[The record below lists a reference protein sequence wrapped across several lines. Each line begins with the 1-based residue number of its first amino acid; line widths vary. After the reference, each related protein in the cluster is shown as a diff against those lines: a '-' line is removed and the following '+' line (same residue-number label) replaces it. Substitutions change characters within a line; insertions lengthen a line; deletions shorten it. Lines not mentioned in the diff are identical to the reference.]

1 MAPEEFQFQLLQWFD
16 EFGRKDLPWQHPAS
30 AYRVWVSEV
39 MLQQTQVVTVI
50 PYFNKFIHEYPT
62 VTELANAPLD
72 DVLSLWAGLGYYA
85 RARNL
90 HKSAQLIAASG
101 FPDNLDE
108 VVNLPGVGRS
118 TAGAIL
124 SIAFNKSHAILDG
137 NVRRVL
143 ARFQAI
149 EGWTG
154 GTAVNKRLWELSE
167 KYTPKSRVA
176 DYTQA
181 IMDLGATLCTRS
193 KPQCGLCPLQDN
205 CLALAQ
211 NKVKELP
218 TPKVS
223 KKIPVKQAVF
233 LLLINKQHEVLL
245 EKRPPTG
252 IWGGLWSVP
261 ELTEKLELEDW
272 LGRKGFAVQETAELS
287 IRRHTF
293 SHYHLDY
300 LPILLKVD
308 SLTNNVMEADLRI
321 WYKHKDNNKVA
332 LPAPIKQLFDELKEE
347 DNGKIS

>member
-1 MAPEEFQFQLLQWFD
+1 MAPEEFQFQLLKWFD
-16 EFGRKDLPWQHPAS
+16 EFGRKDLPWQHPAN

-62 VTELANAPLD
+62 VAELANAPLD

-101 FPDNLDE
+101 FPDNIDE
-108 VVNLPGVGRS
+108 VVSLPGVGRS

-137 NVRRVL
+137 NVRRVF
-143 ARFQAI
+143 ARFKGV

-154 GTAVNKRLWELSE
+154 GTAVNKHLWELSE
-167 KYTPKSRVA
+167 KYTPKSRCA

-193 KPQCGLCPLQDN
+193 KPQCGICPLQDN

-211 NKVKELP
+211 NKVQELP

-223 KKIPVKQAVF
+223 KKIPVKHAVF
-233 LLLINKQHEVLL
+233 LLLINKQGEVLL

-261 ELTEKLELEDW
+261 ELTDKLELNVWVDKKC
-272 LGRKGFAVQETAELS
+272 LVVQESVELS
-287 IRRHTF
+287 VRRHTF

-321 WYKHKDNNKVA
+321 WYKHIDHKKVA

-347 DNGKIS
+347 ENGKIS